1 LHHPML
7 YAPLLMAGPRADAT
21 REVTEAPMKRVLGTK
36 AEAALKPRATAIAV
50 NLTILEIAPV

>member
-1 LHHPML
+1 ML